1 MKSFEHHRY
10 YRLTKEGSWI
20 VLGQITSVFGM
31 LVLVR
36 MLTEY
41 LDPIQYGQ
49 LALGLTVAGLVNQV
63 VMGGI
68 TNGIVRFYS
77 IASEK
82 HDLQGY
88 LRDSWRLLGFATLA
102 VGAIGLLLMFVL
114 FSLGYSRWV
123 GLVVAVLFFSVVSA
137 FNSSLSGIQNAA
149 RQRAI
154 MAIHGGF
161 DVWLKIL
168 LAIGVMLWLGKS
180 STAVVIGYTVSS
192 MLITV
197 SQFFFLRHTI
207 NSHHVPCTSN
217 QSWMSQIWAYSWP
230 FSIFGIFTGM
240 HLISDRWALE
250 AFTSTAEVGKY
261 ALLFQLGYAPISMV
275 MGMVMTFLGPIL
287 FQLSGDATDQARIS
301 NVHRL
306 IWQISRVGIMVI
318 IIGFVVTFTLHERIF
333 HLLVAAQ
340 YQDTSYLLPW
350 VLLAGGFFAMGQ
362 ILSLKLMSEMK
373 LAKLTTAKI
382 ITALLGLGLN
392 FYGAFS
398 AGLLGV
404 VIALVVF
411 SIIYLVWIIYL
422 ASNISFSSVI
432 SKTE

>member
-1 MKSFEHHRY
+1 
-10 YRLTKEGSWI
+10 
-20 VLGQITSVFGM
+20 M

-197 SQFFFLRHTI
+197 SQFFF
-207 NSHHVPCTSN
+207 
-217 QSWMSQIWAYSWP
+217 
-230 FSIFGIFTGM
+230 
-240 HLISDRWALE
+240 
-250 AFTSTAEVGKY
+250 
-261 ALLFQLGYAPISMV
+261 
-275 MGMVMTFLGPIL
+275 
-287 FQLSGDATDQARIS
+287 
-301 NVHRL
+301 
-306 IWQISRVGIMVI
+306 
-318 IIGFVVTFTLHERIF
+318 
-333 HLLVAAQ
+333 
-340 YQDTSYLLPW
+340 
-350 VLLAGGFFAMGQ
+350 
-362 ILSLKLMSEMK
+362 
-373 LAKLTTAKI
+373 
-382 ITALLGLGLN
+382 
-392 FYGAFS
+392 
-398 AGLLGV
+398 
-404 VIALVVF
+404 
-411 SIIYLVWIIYL
+411 
-422 ASNISFSSVI
+422 
-432 SKTE
+432 